1 MKYFIAGR
9 EIHSDRDMQTGPL
22 ENYYELGW
30 EVIST
35 HLLAKRFIN
44 LKKLN
49 PEEDVVVTCKGREFL
64 YSKQIKTICWQEFE
78 KIKKSKVVEQY
89 DSIEYFLNTIF
100 QETKDFHQLYFTD
113 GKPKYR
119 YFNEDFNL
127 ITDLDFNTS
136 IIPSNKFI
144 CFNRRIRKHREQLNM
159 PDDYSLKLVKAL
171 QQEYKL
177 PVYITGFHN
186 DIFKQLKDVH
196 LVDLRDWCT
205 LLNSENCLFS
215 IQNQTGTANLTQ
227 ICGKQGLIN
236 VILDMEGA
244 HFMPI
249 YTNGRRPDVLGK
261 SVNFKK
267 VKNLIFYQMP
277 NITELQNQLH
287 QHVKS

>member
-9 EIHSDRDMQTGPL
+9 EVHSDKDLQTGPL

-49 PEEDVVVTCKGREFL
+49 CNEDVVVTCAGREFL
-64 YSKQIKTICWQEFE
+64 YSKQIKTINWKEFE
-78 KIKKSKVVEQY
+78 IIRKQQVVEQY
-89 DSIEYFLNTIF
+89 DSIEYFLETIF
-100 QETKDFHQLYFTD
+100 QETKDFHQLYFVD
-113 GKPKYR
+113 SKPRYR
-119 YFNEDFNL
+119 YFDKDFDL
-127 ITDLDFNTS
+127 ITSLDFNTS
-136 IIPSNKFI
+136 IVPKTKFI

-159 PDDYSLKLVKAL
+159 PDDYSLGLVQKL
-171 QQEYKL
+171 QQEYKV
-177 PVYITGFHN
+177 PIFITGFHN
-186 DIFKQLKDVH
+186 DIFKQLNDVH
-196 LVDLRDWCT
+196 LVNLQDWCS
-205 LLNSENCLFS
+205 LLNSENCLFA

-227 ICGKQGLIN
+227 ICGKTGLVN

-249 YTNGRRPDVLGK
+249 YANGRRPDVLGK
-261 SVNFKK
+261 GVNFKNI
-267 VKNLIFYQMP
+267 KNLIFYQMP
-277 NITELQNQLH
+277 EYSEILTQIN

>member
-9 EIHSDRDMQTGPL
+9 EIHSDRDLQTGPL

-44 LKKLN
+44 LKKLDPN
-49 PEEDVVVTCKGREFL
+49 NDVVVTCKGREFL

-78 KIKKSKVVEQY
+78 KIRRTEVVEQY
-89 DSIEYFLNTIF
+89 DSIEYFLETIF
-100 QETKDFHQLYFTD
+100 QETKDFHDLYVTNS
-113 GKPKYR
+113 KPEYR
-119 YFNEDFNL
+119 YFKEDFNL
-127 ITDLDFNTS
+127 ITNLDFNTS

-159 PDDYSLKLVKAL
+159 SDEYSINLIKKL
-171 QQEYKL
+171 QEEYKL
-177 PVYITGFHN
+177 PIYITGFHN
-186 DIFKQLKDVH
+186 DIFKQLNNIH
-196 LVDLRDWCT
+196 LVNLQDWCT

-227 ICGKQGLIN
+227 ICGKSGLVN

-249 YTNGRRPDVLGK
+249 YANGRRPDVLGK

-267 VKNLIFYQMP
+267 IKNLIFLRMP
-277 NITELQNQLH
+277 EPTEIITQLN

>member
-9 EIHSDRDMQTGPL
+9 EVHSDRDLQTGPL

-49 PEEDVVVTCKGREFL
+49 CNEDIVVTCTGREFL
-64 YSKQIKTICWQEFE
+64 YSKQIKTINWKEFE
-78 KIKKSKVVEQY
+78 KIRKQQVVEQY
-89 DSIEYFLNTIF
+89 DSIEYFLETIF
-100 QETKDFHQLYFTD
+100 QETKDFQELYFVNS
-113 GKPKYR
+113 KPKYR
-119 YFNEDFNL
+119 YFDEDFDL
-127 ITDLDFNTS
+127 ITNLDFNTS
-136 IIPSNKFI
+136 IVPKTKFI
-144 CFNRRIRKHREQLNM
+144 CLNRRIRKHREQLNM
-159 PDDYSLKLVKAL
+159 PDDYSLGLVEKL

-177 PVYITGFHN
+177 PIYITGFHN
-186 DIFKQLKDVH
+186 DVFKQLRDIHIVN
-196 LVDLRDWCT
+196 LQDWCS
-205 LLNSENCLFS
+205 LLNSENCLFA

-227 ICGKQGLIN
+227 ICAKTGLVN

-249 YTNGRRPDVLGK
+249 YANGRRPDVLGK

-267 VKNLIFYQMP
+267 TKNLIFYRMP
-277 NITELQNQLH
+277 DYSEILTQLNQY
-287 QHVKS
+287 VKS